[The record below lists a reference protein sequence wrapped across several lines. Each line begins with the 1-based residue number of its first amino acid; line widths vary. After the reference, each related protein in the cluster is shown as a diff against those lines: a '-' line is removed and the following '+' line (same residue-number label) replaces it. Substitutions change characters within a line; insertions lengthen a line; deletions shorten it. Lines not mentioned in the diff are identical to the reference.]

1 MNLKELKEEF
11 SKQVHPSWIEVLSK
25 NNFKGFKRDIYN
37 DFLKRIE
44 IIKKFKDLY
53 KSEIIEINA
62 EFHIKELQYKNYKEN
77 DIPKRLIIL
86 VIVTP
91 ITYFLISTFT
101 NFNAILIW
109 LFALFTW
116 ALFTWLIVWEKKVIS
131 SDERNEY
138 DWLILRNNEEIS
150 KLEKAVFNE
159 LKEIEKSE
167 SREYIQNMNPYE
179 FEHLT
184 AKIFTHFWY
193 VAKVT
198 KWSWDKWVDINLE
211 KNWERQI
218 VQCKRYKKRIW
229 TPIVRDFIWTM
240 SLSWIHTWFIV
251 TTSDFSFEVVSL
263 LLDWQHKVELIDI
276 ETLIILLKM
285 MNDWDKCKDLLEV
298 VNEGMKNIRSNAAE
312 SEYNQAIA
320 RLNYRWSYKR

>member
-11 SKQVHPSWIEVLSK
+11 SKQAHPSWIEVLSK
-25 NNFKGFKRDIYN
+25 NNFKGFKRDTYH
-37 DFLKRIE
+37 DFLKGIE

-62 EFHIKELQYKNYKEN
+62 EFHKKELQYKNYKEN

-116 ALFTWLIVWEKKVIS
+116 ALFTWLIVWEKKIIS

-138 DWLILRNNEEIS
+138 DWLILRNNEEIN

-159 LKEIEKSE
+159 LKEIEKGE

-184 AKIFTHFWY
+184 AKYSLIFDMLLKLLSDHE
-193 VAKVT
+193 
-198 KWSWDKWVDINLE
+198 IN
-211 KNWERQI
+211 
-218 VQCKRYKKRIW
+218 
-229 TPIVRDFIWTM
+229 
-240 SLSWIHTWFIV
+240 
-251 TTSDFSFEVVSL
+251 
-263 LLDWQHKVELIDI
+263 ELI
-276 ETLIILLKM
+276 
-285 MNDWDKCKDLLEV
+285 
-298 VNEGMKNIRSNAAE
+298 
-312 SEYNQAIA
+312 
-320 RLNYRWSYKR
+320 